1 MGLRSFLT
9 LDFYKRAHDHIVE
22 QYPYWNRTSGRDHIW
37 VRVWCVCVYLGGG
50 GDGNCLMC
58 AYRTSLL
65 MGKHVYYTNLSTLC
79 LKTVLFMG

>member
-50 GDGNCLMC
+50 MEIVSCVHIE
-58 AYRTSLL
+58 LL
-65 MGKHVYYTNLSTLC
+65 
-79 LKTVLFMG
+79 F